1 MIVLPLV
8 QNISLIVVVTV
19 AYHYAERKFRPGSW
33 PYRLLNGLF
42 FGFAA
47 MLAMSS
53 PLRFE
58 EGLIYDSRTIILGI
72 AGTFGGPW
80 IALIATFMSILYRVA
95 AIGGE
100 GIYAGSLSIASAS
113 LIGVG
118 AYFFRKSRPKWKS
131 SLPRFWLIGLA
142 IHVAMLL
149 SQLLLP
155 RAHWSLV
162 FSSITLPVL
171 LFYPIGYTLIAA
183 LFLESEE
190 RGENIHKL
198 QASEERYRKL
208 FHNHHT
214 TMLLVDSATGKI
226 IDANPAAEA
235 FYGWPRSTLLS
246 MTAMELNTLPQEELA
261 SRMAIAKASKS
272 NLFHFRHRTASG
284 ELRDVAVYTGPVEF
298 KDTVVLFSLIHD
310 ETARIKA
317 EEEVLALNKSLED
330 SYEAVIEGWSAA
342 MDLWDEDTEGH
353 SQRVAKWATDFGE
366 RLGLGERE
374 IVKIRRGALLHDLG
388 KMTVP
393 ESILKKPGPLDM
405 DEWVLMKEHP
415 KKSLEMLSKI
425 PSLKDSLDIPLYHHE
440 KYDGT
445 GYPFGKAGEEIPL
458 AARLFSI
465 IDVFDAL
472 TSDRPYRK
480 AWTKEK
486 AIAYL
491 KEQRGIQF
499 DPHLVDVFIT
509 MIK

>member
-1 MIVLPLV
+1 MILLSLV
-8 QNISLIVVVTV
+8 QNISLVVVV
-19 AYHYAERKFRPGSW
+19 AVVYHYAERKFRPGSW
-33 PYRLLNGLF
+33 PHRLLNGLF

-58 EGLIYDSRTIILGI
+58 QGIIYDSRTIILGI

-80 IALIATFMSILYRVA
+80 IALIATLISILYRVMI
-95 AIGGE
+95 IGGE
-100 GIYAGSLSIASAS
+100 GMYAGSLSILSAS

-118 AYFFRKSRPKWKS
+118 AYFFRKSRPRWKS

-142 IHVAMLL
+142 IHIAMLL

-155 RAHWSLV
+155 SVRWASVL
-162 FSSITLPVL
+162 SSISMPVL
-171 LFYPIGYTLIAA
+171 IFYPIGYTLIAA

-190 RGENIHKL
+190 RGENIRRL
-198 QASEERYRKL
+198 RASEERYRRL

-214 TMLLVDSATGKI
+214 TMLLVDPSTEKI
-226 IDANPAAEA
+226 IDANPAAET
-235 FYGWPRSTLLS
+235 FYGWPRDSLLS
-246 MTAMELNTLPQEELA
+246 MTVKDLNTLPGEEL
-261 SRMAIAKASKS
+261 SLRIRMAKENES
-272 NLFHFRHRTASG
+272 NLFHFKHRTASG
-284 ELRDVAVYTGPVEF
+284 DVRDVAVYTGPVEF
-298 KDTVVLFSLIHD
+298 QGTVVLFSLIHD

-317 EEEVLALNKSLED
+317 EEEVLALNKNLED
-330 SYEAVIEGWSAA
+330 SYEAIIEGWSAA

-353 SQRVAKWATDFGE
+353 SQRVAKWAADFGE
-366 RLGLGERE
+366 RLGLSERE

-388 KMTVP
+388 KMAVP
-393 ESILKKPGPLDM
+393 ESVLKKSGPLDE
-405 DEWVLMKEHP
+405 DEWALMKEHP

-440 KYDGT
+440 KYDGS
-445 GYPFGKAGEEIPL
+445 GYPFGKRGEEIPL

-472 TSDRPYRK
+472 TSDRPYRR
-480 AWTKEK
+480 AWTRER

-499 DPHLVDVFIT
+499 DPHLVDVFVA
-509 MIK
+509 MIE